1 MSAAPGLD
9 IGPARSGE
17 SRAAARVLT
26 DAFLDDPV
34 ASAIG
39 PRRRSHRRLISPL
52 SFGGIVT
59 ASRRHG
65 ARVTLARRDGAVV
78 GVVIS
83 FDPGRWPLSDG
94 AVVHEL
100 AWVLVAGPA
109 PVRRAIAFDRAV
121 RAEHVGYE
129 HMYLWFLGVD
139 PAAQGTGVGRAL
151 LADLHA
157 RADARG
163 VPTYLETGTMDNVPW
178 YGSAGYSVVG
188 EMTLPHGGPLWRME
202 RAAASA

>member
-1 MSAAPGLD
+1 MSDPGRLE
-9 IGPARSGE
+9 IGPADRGE
-17 SRAAARVLT
+17 KRAAARVLS
-26 DAFLDDPV
+26 ASFLDDPV

-39 PRRRSHRRLISPL
+39 PLRRRHRRLVSPL

-65 ARVTLARRDGAVV
+65 ARVTLARRDGVVV
-78 GVVIS
+78 GVSIA

-100 AWVLVAGPA
+100 AWALVAGPA
-109 PVRRAIAFDRAV
+109 PIRRAIAMDRAV
-121 RAEHVGYE
+121 RAGHVEHE

-151 LADLHA
+151 LAEVHE

-163 VPTYLETGTMDNVPW
+163 VPTYLETGTMSNVAW
-178 YGSAGYSVVG
+178 YGSAGYAVIG
-188 EMTLPHGGPLWRME
+188 EMNLPYGGPLWRME
-202 RAAASA
+202 RPQPSF

>member
-1 MSAAPGLD
+1 MRADAGLD

-26 DAFLDDPV
+26 EAFLDDPV
-34 ASAIG
+34 ATAIG
-39 PRRRSHRRLISPL
+39 PRRRRHRRLISPL
-52 SFGGIVT
+52 SFRGIVT
-59 ASRRHG
+59 ASRRYG
-65 ARVTLARRDGAVV
+65 ARVTLARRDGEAV
-78 GVVIS
+78 GVSIA

-100 AWVLVAGPA
+100 AWAAVAGPA
-109 PVRRAIAFDRAV
+109 PIRRAIAFDRAV
-121 RAEHVGYE
+121 RAEHVAYD

-151 LADLHA
+151 LAELHG
-157 RADARG
+157 RADDRD
-163 VPTYLETGTMDNVPW
+163 VPTYLETGTTDNVPW
-178 YGSAGYSVVG
+178 YASASYRVIG

-202 RAAASA
+202 RAQPSR